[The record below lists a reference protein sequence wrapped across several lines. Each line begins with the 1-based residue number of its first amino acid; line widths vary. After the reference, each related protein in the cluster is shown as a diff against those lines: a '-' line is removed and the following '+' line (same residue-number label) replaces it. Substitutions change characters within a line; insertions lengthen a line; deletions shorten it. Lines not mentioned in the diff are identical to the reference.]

1 MKVLDRPWKI
11 RLLALGACG
20 VAVAAFSMIPGKR
33 EASLAAPGNGGDD
46 VDLLAM
52 LSGRSPGE
60 RPDGLLA
67 SSKPIRPASAGMPR
81 EYAMPKTRDRV
92 TPPGGLQEPGAP
104 FAEAPAYPQG
114 TQAMPVDQIAR
125 VPDTG
130 YSPFP
135 SADGATG
142 DTPLP
147 SRRGVRLPPNSGGD
161 TGVPPGVG
169 TPPGVPPVGG
179 PPPESFPPGGGGGPP
194 PPSAVPEPSTWAT
207 MIVGFGTVG
216 LLLRLAR
223 RRTGAARRQAST
235 G

>member
-33 EASLAAPGNGGDD
+33 EASLAAAGTGGD

-104 FAEAPAYPQG
+104 FAETPAYPQG

-125 VPDTG
+125 VPDTS

-135 SADGATG
+135 AGDGATG
-142 DTPLP
+142 NTPIP
-147 SRRGVRLPPNSGGD
+147 GRRPAVVPPGGD

-169 TPPGVPPVGG
+169 VPPGGSTPGTGTVPPGG
-179 PPPESFPPGGGGGPP
+179 SFPPGGVPP
-194 PPSAVPEPSTWAT
+194 VSAVPEPAAWAT
-207 MIVGFGTVG
+207 MIVGFGAVG

-223 RRTGAARRQAST
+223 RRTGAVRRQASA